1 MKKTAF
7 DKIVVGFVILVVLIF
22 SLLMIYSITIAQ
34 RSVLS
39 ERKTTMK
46 NEISLLVDSSITEY
60 QNGTIDNKTLYS
72 DLQHTATTLD
82 MEIWLTD
89 DKSNIVFKSKASESE
104 KSGSSDSSGSSST
117 GSKTDSL
124 KNYVDSDDLKS
135 AFCYEN
141 TLNGYFPSETLIM
154 GQPLYSWN
162 NYVGTIILAS
172 PMTFKQ
178 DIQTRMLSTT
188 FVPFL
193 SLMLIAMI
201 ALMLMSNSLLKPIR
215 EIIKTSKSYAQG
227 NFNAR
232 VNVTANNEFG
242 ELARYME
249 EMADEL
255 SRSNEYRKSFI
266 SNISHD
272 FRSPLTSI
280 KGYIEAMLDGT
291 IPLERHEKYLG
302 IVLNEAQRLTK
313 LTQGL
318 LELNNFDSFD
328 LQLDK
333 SNFDIRDI
341 ITPTINTFEKRCKDK
356 GIFLDSV
363 FLTDNTVVYADR
375 TKIQQVIYNLV
386 DNAIKFTPEGR
397 QIRVQVTEKD
407 NKIFT
412 SVKDEGVGIPKDAQ
426 KKVFE
431 RFYKTDPSRGKDKT
445 GTGLGLA
452 ITKEIIKAHGEQITL
467 TSEEGEGSEFVF
479 SLPMKKDM
487 QVPIKPVHVEQTE
500 HHSEHHSDE
509 GTDTHTIKSSGKFK
523 IKDS

>member
-22 SLLMIYSITIAQ
+22 SLLMVYSIWTTQ
-34 RSVLS
+34 NSVLS
-39 ERKTTMK
+39 ERKSTMK
-46 NEISLLVDSSITEY
+46 KEITMIADGAMTDYS
-60 QNGTIDNKTLYS
+60 NKTIDTLQLYRE
-72 DLQHTATTLD
+72 LQHAADTLD
-82 MEIWLTD
+82 MGIWLTD
-89 DKSNIVFKSKASESE
+89 DNGNIVFR
-104 KSGSSDSSGSSST
+104 SGNSQSSSDGNTKNGSTSSAV
-117 GSKTDSL
+117 KRTDNL
-124 KNYVDSDDLKS
+124 KSYVKYDDLLTS
-135 AFCYEN
+135 FCYED
-141 TLNGYFPSETLIM
+141 TFGGYFSEDTLVI

-162 NYVGTIILAS
+162 NYIGTIILTS

-178 DIQTRMLSTT
+178 DIRSRMLSTT

-193 SLMLIAMI
+193 ILMLIAMI

-232 VNVTANNEFG
+232 VNVTAKNEFG

-291 IPLERHEKYLG
+291 IPLEKHEKYLG

-341 ITPTINTFEKRCKDK
+341 ITPTINTFEKRCNDR
-356 GIFLDSV
+356 GIFLCHYIS
-363 FLTDNTVVYADR
+363 FQMY
-375 TKIQQVIYNLV
+375 
-386 DNAIKFTPEGR
+386 
-397 QIRVQVTEKD
+397 
-407 NKIFT
+407 
-412 SVKDEGVGIPKDAQ
+412 
-426 KKVFE
+426 
-431 RFYKTDPSRGKDKT
+431 
-445 GTGLGLA
+445 
-452 ITKEIIKAHGEQITL
+452 
-467 TSEEGEGSEFVF
+467 
-479 SLPMKKDM
+479 
-487 QVPIKPVHVEQTE
+487 
-500 HHSEHHSDE
+500 
-509 GTDTHTIKSSGKFK
+509 
-523 IKDS
+523 

>member
-7 DKIVVGFVILVVLIF
+7 DKIVVGFVLLVMAIF
-22 SLLMIYSITIAQ
+22 SLLMIYSISYTQ
-34 RSVLS
+34 SCVLS
-39 ERKTTMK
+39 ERKSMLKKEIAMIADGPMSEYSNHIIDRDTLFSELA
-46 NEISLLVDSSITEY
+46 EISDTQDVS
-60 QNGTIDNKTLYS
+60 
-72 DLQHTATTLD
+72 
-82 MEIWLTD
+82 IWLTEDNGDIIFRSETYNKD
-89 DKSNIVFKSKASESE
+89 DNNSLAPNSTHTSKDNLKKYVGTE
-104 KSGSSDSSGSSST
+104 GLVT
-117 GSKTDSL
+117 GF
-124 KNYVDSDDLKS
+124 Y
-135 AFCYEN
+135 YED
-141 TLNGYFPSETLIM
+141 TFNGYFSEGTLVM
-154 GQPLYSWN
+154 GQPLYSRN
-162 NYVGTIILAS
+162 TYIGTLVLNT
-172 PMTFKQ
+172 PMTFKG
-178 DIQTRMLSTT
+178 DIMNKMLSRT

-193 SLMLIAMI
+193 ILMLLSMI

-232 VNVTANNEFG
+232 VNVNAKNEFG

-291 IPLERHEKYLG
+291 IPPEKYEKYLKT
-302 IVLNEAQRLTK
+302 VLNETQRLTK

-318 LELNNFDSFD
+318 LELNNFDSYD

-341 ITPTINTFEKRCKDK
+341 ITPTINTFEKRCKDR
-356 GIFLDSV
+356 GIYLSSL

-397 QIRVQVTEKD
+397 QIKIQVTEKND
-407 NKIFT
+407 KIFI

-467 TSEEGEGSEFVF
+467 TSEEGVGSEFIF
-479 SLPMKKDM
+479 SLPKKRDM
-487 QVPIKPVHVEQTE
+487 QVPIKPVHIDQ
-500 HHSEHHSDE
+500 HSDCQDVMKP
-509 GTDTHTIKSSGKFK
+509 GIRSNGKFK
-523 IKDS
+523 IKDL

>member
-22 SLLMIYSITIAQ
+22 SLLMIYSIAIAQ
-34 RSVLS
+34 KSVLS
-39 ERKTTMK
+39 ERKATMK

-89 DKSNIVFKSKASESE
+89 DKSNIVFKSQASESE
-104 KSGSSDSSGSSST
+104 KSDSSDSSGSSST
-117 GSKTDSL
+117 GSKSDSL

-341 ITPTINTFEKRCKDK
+341 ITPTVNTFEKRCQDR
-356 GIFLDSV
+356 GIFLESI
-363 FLTDNTVVYADR
+363 FLTDNTIVYADR

-467 TSEEGEGSEFVF
+467 TSEEGKGSEFIF
-479 SLPMKKDM
+479 SLPKEKDM
-487 QVPIKPVHVEQTE
+487 LVPIKPVHIESRNE
-500 HHSEHHSDE
+500 GYSEA
-509 GTDTHTIKSSGKFK
+509 DTSSPSIKSNGKFR

>member
-22 SLLMIYSITIAQ
+22 AFLMISNISTSQ
-34 RSVLS
+34 NSVLA
-39 ERKTTMK
+39 ERQSTMK
-46 NEISLLVDSSITEY
+46 KEITLLADGSITEY
-60 QNGTIDNKTLYS
+60 SNGDIDSQTLYS
-72 DLQHTATTLD
+72 DLQHAADTLD

-89 DKSNIVFKSKASESE
+89 SKSNIVFR
-104 KSGSSDSSGSSST
+104 SDESSGSKIN
-117 GSKTDSL
+117 SKADSL
-124 KNYVDSDDLKS
+124 KNYVDKEDLTS
-135 AFCYEN
+135 AFCYKN
-141 TLNGYFPSETLIM
+141 TLNGYYSSETLTV
-154 GQPLYSWN
+154 GQPLYYWN
-162 NYVGTIILAS
+162 NYMGTIILTS
-172 PMTFKQ
+172 PMTFKH
-178 DIQTRMLSTT
+178 DIMSRMLSTT

-193 SLMLIAMI
+193 ILMLIAMI

-341 ITPTINTFEKRCKDK
+341 ITPTVNTFEKRCQDR

-363 FLTDNTVVYADR
+363 FLTDNTIVYADR

-479 SLPMKKDM
+479 SLPKEKDM
-487 QVPIKPVHVEQTE
+487 QVPIKPVHVQHTKHQPETKM
-500 HHSEHHSDE
+500 SSSDV
-509 GTDTHTIKSSGKFK
+509 KKNGKFR

>member
-1 MKKTAF
+1 
-7 DKIVVGFVILVVLIF
+7 
-22 SLLMIYSITIAQ
+22 
-34 RSVLS
+34 
-39 ERKTTMK
+39 
-46 NEISLLVDSSITEY
+46 
-60 QNGTIDNKTLYS
+60 
-72 DLQHTATTLD
+72 
-82 MEIWLTD
+82 
-89 DKSNIVFKSKASESE
+89 
-104 KSGSSDSSGSSST
+104 
-117 GSKTDSL
+117 
-124 KNYVDSDDLKS
+124 
-135 AFCYEN
+135 
-141 TLNGYFPSETLIM
+141 
-154 GQPLYSWN
+154 
-162 NYVGTIILAS
+162 
-172 PMTFKQ
+172 
-178 DIQTRMLSTT
+178 
-188 FVPFL
+188 
-193 SLMLIAMI
+193 
-201 ALMLMSNSLLKPIR
+201 
-215 EIIKTSKSYAQG
+215 
-227 NFNAR
+227 
-232 VNVTANNEFG
+232 
-242 ELARYME
+242 
-249 EMADEL
+249 MADEL

-291 IPLERHEKYLG
+291 IPLEKHEKYLG

-341 ITPTINTFEKRCKDK
+341 ITPTINTFEKRCKDR

-407 NKIFT
+407 NKIYT

-467 TSEEGEGSEFVF
+467 TSEERRGKRIY
-479 SLPMKKDM
+479 LL
-487 QVPIKPVHVEQTE
+487 
-500 HHSEHHSDE
+500 
-509 GTDTHTIKSSGKFK
+509 SS
-523 IKDS
+523 

>member
-7 DKIVVGFVILVVLIF
+7 DKIVVGFVVFVVLIF
-22 SLLMIYSITIAQ
+22 SFLLIYSIKSMQKTVEAEKTDTLGNYIAILTDTIITDYKNGSIDDDALADGLM
-34 RSVLS
+34 RFS
-39 ERKTTMK
+39 ETT
-46 NEISLLVDSSITEY
+46 NT
-60 QNGTIDNKTLYS
+60 G
-72 DLQHTATTLD
+72 
-82 MEIWLTD
+82 IWLTD
-89 DKSNIVFKSKASESE
+89 EKGDILFHSDKTAPADDSGDDAADTAGSATNPENLTDYIDKSRAFSEFKSRNNF
-104 KSGSSDSSGSSST
+104 G
-117 GSKTDSL
+117 
-124 KNYVDSDDLKS
+124 
-135 AFCYEN
+135 
-141 TLNGYFPSETLIM
+141 GYFSEDTLVI
-154 GQPLYSWN
+154 GQPLYSAGR
-162 NYVGTIILAS
+162 YMGSLVLFTSMA
-172 PMTFKQ
+172 FK
-178 DIQTRMLSTT
+178 DEIMANMLSTT

-193 SLMLIAMI
+193 VLMVLSML
-201 ALMLMSNSLLKPIR
+201 ALMLMSNSLLKPLR
-215 EIIKTSKSYAQG
+215 EIIRTSKSYAQG

-232 VNVTANNEFG
+232 ANVTAKNEFG
-242 ELARYME
+242 ELASYME

-291 IPLERHEKYLG
+291 IPLEKHEKYLG

-333 SNFDIRDI
+333 SNFDIKDI
-341 ITPTINTFEKRCKDK
+341 IEPTINTFEKRCKDR
-356 GIFLDSV
+356 GIFLGSI
-363 FLTDNTVVYADR
+363 FLTDNTIVYADR

-397 QIRVQVTEKD
+397 QIRVQVTEKND
-407 NKIFT
+407 KIFI

-426 KKVFE
+426 RKVFE

-467 TSEEGEGSEFVF
+467 ESEEGEGSEFLF
-479 SLPMKKDM
+479 SLPKQKDM
-487 QVPIKPVHVEQTE
+487 QVPIKPVHI
-500 HHSEHHSDE
+500 SKP
-509 GTDTHTIKSSGKFK
+509 DTLTGVSGSGIKSNGKFR
-523 IKDS
+523 IKD

>member
-22 SLLMIYSITIAQ
+22 SLLMIYSISTTQ
-34 RSVLS
+34 NTVLA
-39 ERKTTMK
+39 ERKSTMQK
-46 NEISLLVDSSITEY
+46 EIELLMDGPLTDYS
-60 QNGTIDNKTLYS
+60 NNTIDNKTLFTE
-72 DLQHTATTLD
+72 LQNTANTLE
-82 MEIWLTD
+82 MGIWLTD
-89 DKSNIVFKSKASESE
+89 ERSNIIFRSSA
-104 KSGSSDSSGSSST
+104 SSDS
-117 GSKTDSL
+117 
-124 KNYVDSDDLKS
+124 NDSDKKQQTDTTQNLGTLKKYVKESELKS
-135 AFCYEN
+135 AFCHEDTFGGFFSAD
-141 TLNGYFPSETLIM
+141 TLVI
-154 GQPLYSWN
+154 GQPMYYWN
-162 NYVGTIILAS
+162 NYMGTIILTS
-172 PMTFKQ
+172 SMTFKQ
-178 DIQTRMLSTT
+178 DIQNRMLSTT

-193 SLMLIAMI
+193 ILMLIAMI

-291 IPLERHEKYLG
+291 IPLEKHEKYLG

-341 ITPTINTFEKRCKDK
+341 ITPTINTFEKRCNDR

-363 FLTDNTVVYADR
+363 FLTDNTIVYADR

-397 QIRVQVTEKD
+397 QIRVQVTEKND
-407 NKIFT
+407 KIYT
-412 SVKDEGVGIPKDAQ
+412 SVKDEGVGIPKESQ

-467 TSEEGEGSEFVF
+467 TSEEGEGSEFIF

-487 QVPIKPVHVEQTE
+487 QVPIKPVHVD
-500 HHSEHHSDE
+500 HHTDNLKESDMTVP
-509 GTDTHTIKSSGKFK
+509 GVKSNGKFK

>member
-22 SLLMIYSITIAQ
+22 SLLMIYSISIAQ
-34 RSVLS
+34 KSVLL
-39 ERKTTMK
+39 ERKTSMK
-46 NEISLLVDSSITEY
+46 KEISMLADGSITEY
-60 QNGTIDNKTLYS
+60 NNGTIDNKTLYN
-72 DLQHTATTLD
+72 DLQNVANTLD
-82 MEIWLTD
+82 TEIWLTD
-89 DKSNIVFKSKASESE
+89 DKSNIVFKSKTYESE
-104 KSGSSDSSGSSST
+104 KSGSSDSSGS
-117 GSKTDSL
+117 KTDSL
-124 KNYVDSDDLKS
+124 KKYVDSDDLQS

-141 TLNGYFPSETLIM
+141 TFNGYFSSETLIM

-178 DIQTRMLSTT
+178 DIQNRMLSTT

-193 SLMLIAMI
+193 ILMLIAMI

-341 ITPTINTFEKRCKDK
+341 ITPTINTFEKRCKDR
-356 GIFLDSV
+356 GIFLDSI
-363 FLTDNTVVYADR
+363 FLTDNTIVYADR

-407 NKIFT
+407 NKIFI

-467 TSEEGEGSEFVF
+467 TSEEGKGSEFIF
-479 SLPMKKDM
+479 SLPKEKDM
-487 QVPIKPVHVEQTE
+487 QVPIKPVHIES
-500 HHSEHHSDE
+500 HSEVYSE
-509 GTDTHTIKSSGKFK
+509 ANTSSPNIKSNGKFK

>member
-34 RSVLS
+34 KSVLS
-39 ERKTTMK
+39 ERKATMK

-89 DKSNIVFKSKASESE
+89 DKSNIVFKSQASESE

-117 GSKTDSL
+117 GSKSDSL

-341 ITPTINTFEKRCKDK
+341 ITPTVNTFEKRCQDR

-363 FLTDNTVVYADR
+363 FLTDNTIVYADR

-386 DNAIKFTPEGR
+386 DNAIKFTPAGR

-407 NKIFT
+407 NKIFI
-412 SVKDEGVGIPKDAQ
+412 SVKDEGVGIPRMPRRRYSKGSIRQTQA
-426 KKVFE
+426 E
-431 RFYKTDPSRGKDKT
+431 AR
-445 GTGLGLA
+445 
-452 ITKEIIKAHGEQITL
+452 TKPEPDL
-467 TSEEGEGSEFVF
+467 DW
-479 SLPMKKDM
+479 P
-487 QVPIKPVHVEQTE
+487 
-500 HHSEHHSDE
+500 
-509 GTDTHTIKSSGKFK
+509 
-523 IKDS
+523 

>member
-7 DKIVVGFVILVVLIF
+7 DKIVVGFVVLVVIIF
-22 SLLMIYSITIAQ
+22 ALLMVYSISTAQ
-34 RSVLS
+34 NSVLS
-39 ERKTTMK
+39 ERKSTMK
-46 NEISLLVDSSITEY
+46 NEITMLADGAMTDYS
-60 QNGTIDNKTLYS
+60 NGTIDSKELYKE
-72 DLQHTATTLD
+72 LQHAADTLD
-82 MEIWLTD
+82 MGIWLTD
-89 DKSNIVFKSKASESE
+89 ERSNIIFR
-104 KSGSSDSSGSSST
+104 SGSSSGSSESGGSSKDSDSHSST
-117 GSKTDSL
+117 NDNL
-124 KNYVDSDDLKS
+124 KNYVEPDELFAS
-135 AFCYEN
+135 FCFEN
-141 TLNGYFPSETLIM
+141 TFGGYFSEDTLVI

-162 NYVGTIILAS
+162 NYMGTIILTS

-178 DIQTRMLSTT
+178 DIKSRMLSTT

-193 SLMLIAMI
+193 ILMLIAMI

-232 VNVTANNEFG
+232 VNVTAKNEFG

-291 IPLERHEKYLG
+291 IPLEKHEKYLG

-333 SNFDIRDI
+333 SNFDIQ
-341 ITPTINTFEKRCKDK
+341 
-356 GIFLDSV
+356 GYHH
-363 FLTDNTVVYADR
+363 TDHQH
-375 TKIQQVIYNLV
+375 I
-386 DNAIKFTPEGR
+386 
-397 QIRVQVTEKD
+397 
-407 NKIFT
+407 
-412 SVKDEGVGIPKDAQ
+412 
-426 KKVFE
+426 
-431 RFYKTDPSRGKDKT
+431 
-445 GTGLGLA
+445 
-452 ITKEIIKAHGEQITL
+452 
-467 TSEEGEGSEFVF
+467 
-479 SLPMKKDM
+479 
-487 QVPIKPVHVEQTE
+487 
-500 HHSEHHSDE
+500 
-509 GTDTHTIKSSGKFK
+509 
-523 IKDS
+523 